1 MPDPESPKPP
11 AAPAAPTAAPAAP
24 AAAPLVNLVI
34 DGKPVQAKPGTNLIE
49 AANQVDVHIPFYC
62 YHRRLTIAA
71 NCRMCLV
78 KVSNAPKLVPA
89 CQTPVSEGLKVVT
102 DSAEVMESHR
112 SVEEF
117 LLYNHPVD
125 CAICD
130 QAGECK

>member
-1 MPDPESPKPP
+1 MPDPLPPKPAEP
-11 AAPAAPTAAPAAP
+11 APAPAAP
-24 AAAPLVNLVI
+24 ALVNLVI

-78 KVSNAPKLVPA
+78 KVSNAPKLVPG
-89 CQTPVSEGLKVVT
+89 CQTVVTEGLTVTT
-102 DSAEVMESHR
+102 DSAEVRDSHR